1 MKVVIIDDDKSS
13 GKALADLLETKYDME
28 VLGCALCGLD
38 GLAMVNRYQP
48 DVLFLDVQ
56 LPDVNGLDFLDKLSG
71 FVHRRCQVVMYTAY
85 DEYIL
90 TAFRKQA
97 FDVLLKPINPQEL
110 DTIVRRLEKEAEK
123 EAEKELEAEK
133 ETEKEAE
140 KEAERVV
147 GAGVKNAPVANGKL
161 LFYTNSVDFRL
172 VDKENV
178 CLFQYNH
185 EVRCWEVVV
194 ADNRKPIRLKR
205 SVKSTDLLAL
215 APHFMQVNQKF
226 IVNINYLIEV
236 VDNVCHFYPPFDEID
251 YVKVGRLYRK
261 KLIDRFLSI

>member
-110 DTIVRRLEKEAEK
+110 DTIVSRLTIERTR
-123 EAEKELEAEK
+123 
-133 ETEKEAE
+133 ETAW
-140 KEAERVV
+140 
-147 GAGVKNAPVANGKL
+147 PVAYDHRHIITSHLSSYGEEATGEEGAVLCQL
-161 LFYTNSVDFRL
+161 L
-172 VDKENV
+172 
-178 CLFQYNH
+178 H
-185 EVRCWEVVV
+185 
-194 ADNRKPIRLKR
+194 IR
-205 SVKSTDLLAL
+205 
-215 APHFMQVNQKF
+215 
-226 IVNINYLIEV
+226 
-236 VDNVCHFYPPFDEID
+236 
-251 YVKVGRLYRK
+251 
-261 KLIDRFLSI
+261 

>member
-38 GLAMVNRYQP
+38 GLAMVNKYQP

-110 DTIVRRLEKEAEK
+110 DTIVRRLEKEAEN
-123 EAEKELEAEK
+123 EAEKEL
-133 ETEKEAE
+133 
-140 KEAERVV
+140 EAERVV

-215 APHFMQVNQKF
+215 APHFMQGKYVFF
-226 IVNINYLIEV
+226 ISN
-236 VDNVCHFYPPFDEID
+236 
-251 YVKVGRLYRK
+251 
-261 KLIDRFLSI
+261 

>member
-48 DVLFLDVQ
+48 DVLFLDIQ

-71 FVHRRCQVVMYTAY
+71 FVHSRCQVVMYTAY

-110 DTIVRRLEKEAEK
+110 DTIVRRL
-123 EAEKELEAEK
+123 
-133 ETEKEAE
+133 
-140 KEAERVV
+140 
-147 GAGVKNAPVANGKL
+147 
-161 LFYTNSVDFRL
+161 
-172 VDKENV
+172 
-178 CLFQYNH
+178 
-185 EVRCWEVVV
+185 
-194 ADNRKPIRLKR
+194 
-205 SVKSTDLLAL
+205 
-215 APHFMQVNQKF
+215 
-226 IVNINYLIEV
+226 
-236 VDNVCHFYPPFDEID
+236 
-251 YVKVGRLYRK
+251 
-261 KLIDRFLSI
+261 

>member
-90 TAFRKQA
+90 TAFRKKA

-110 DTIVRRLEKEAEK
+110 DTIVRRLEKEAK
-123 EAEKELEAEK
+123 KAAEK
-133 ETEKEAE
+133 
-140 KEAERVV
+140 
-147 GAGVKNAPVANGKL
+147 
-161 LFYTNSVDFRL
+161 S
-172 VDKENV
+172 
-178 CLFQYNH
+178 
-185 EVRCWEVVV
+185 
-194 ADNRKPIRLKR
+194 
-205 SVKSTDLLAL
+205 
-215 APHFMQVNQKF
+215 
-226 IVNINYLIEV
+226 
-236 VDNVCHFYPPFDEID
+236 
-251 YVKVGRLYRK
+251 RK
-261 KLIDRFLSI
+261 KRAAGKTGTAGTKRGRGRPCKAPGGIDISRALGG

>member
-123 EAEKELEAEK
+123 RQ
-133 ETEKEAE
+133 
-140 KEAERVV
+140 RV
-147 GAGVKNAPVANGKL
+147 
-161 LFYTNSVDFRL
+161 
-172 VDKENV
+172 
-178 CLFQYNH
+178 
-185 EVRCWEVVV
+185 W
-194 ADNRKPIRLKR
+194 
-205 SVKSTDLLAL
+205 
-215 APHFMQVNQKF
+215 
-226 IVNINYLIEV
+226 
-236 VDNVCHFYPPFDEID
+236 
-251 YVKVGRLYRK
+251 
-261 KLIDRFLSI
+261 

>member
-13 GKALADLLETKYDME
+13 GKALADLLEMKYDME

-110 DTIVRRLEKEAEK
+110 DTIVRRLEKE
-123 EAEKELEAEK
+123 
-133 ETEKEAE
+133 TEKEAE
-140 KEAERVV
+140 KEAEKEVERVV
-147 GAGVKNAPVANGKL
+147 GAGVKNAPVAAQAICSALSKIL
-161 LFYTNSVDFRL
+161 ISIVLPSFYY
-172 VDKENV
+172 NV
-178 CLFQYNH
+178 TSLP
-185 EVRCWEVVV
+185 ESE
-194 ADNRKPIRLKR
+194 
-205 SVKSTDLLAL
+205 DL
-215 APHFMQVNQKF
+215 
-226 IVNINYLIEV
+226 
-236 VDNVCHFYPPFDEID
+236 
-251 YVKVGRLYRK
+251 
-261 KLIDRFLSI
+261 